1 MNIAASG
8 KFSSDRTIAEYAKEI
23 WGVTPSD
30 KKLPGPEEGRP
41 GMKDEGEKLEPTQPH
56 VRRQDY

>member
-23 WGVTPSD
+23 WGVTPTD
-30 KKLPGPEEGRP
+30 KKLPAPGEGRP
-41 GMKDEGEKLEPTQPH
+41 GMQYEGEKIEQAEPH
-56 VRRQDY
+56 IRRQDY